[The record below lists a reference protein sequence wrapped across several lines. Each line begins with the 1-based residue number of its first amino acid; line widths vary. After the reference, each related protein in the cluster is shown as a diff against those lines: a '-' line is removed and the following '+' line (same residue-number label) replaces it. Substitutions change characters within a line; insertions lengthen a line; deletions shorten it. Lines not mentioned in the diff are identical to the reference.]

1 MQICQIFLYHQS
13 EYFIKILSSF
23 IVLFNVVIEIY
34 SKKLKKEIKKL
45 SEYYYIAIIKLQI

>member
-1 MQICQIFLYHQS
+1 MQICQIFLYHQL

-23 IVLFNVVIEIY
+23 IVLFNIVIEIY
-34 SKKLKKEIKKL
+34 SKKLNEIKKL